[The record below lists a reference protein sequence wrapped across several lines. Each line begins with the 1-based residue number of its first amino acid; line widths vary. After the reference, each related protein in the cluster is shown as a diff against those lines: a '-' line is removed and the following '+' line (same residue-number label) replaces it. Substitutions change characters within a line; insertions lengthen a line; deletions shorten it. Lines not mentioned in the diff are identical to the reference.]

1 MIGQLPEQTRPKVR
15 NIVSHSARG
24 TRHIGF
30 GASLG
35 NGSYQPPLGRVILV
49 ALGANLSG
57 PWGSPTQSIRRAVE
71 ALERLGCEIVGQSPL
86 YLSEPMGLKHQP
98 PFVNGV
104 VALRSPL
111 APHVLLRAM
120 KHIERC
126 AGRGRIRRQRPR
138 TLDLDL
144 LDYKGF
150 TVRRDSVKRQR
161 ARPSLVLPHPEIAI
175 RPFVVRPLMDIRP
188 LWHHPG
194 SGEPIGAVWRKLR
207 LGAHGR
213 IVRRIG

>member
-1 MIGQLPEQTRPKVR
+1 MR

-24 TRHIGF
+24 TQHIGA

-49 ALGANLSG
+49 GLGANLNG
-57 PWGSPTQSIRRAVE
+57 PWGTPTQSIRRATE
-71 ALERLGCEIVGQSPL
+71 ALASLGCEIVGQSPL
-86 YLSEPMGLKHQP
+86 YLSEPIGLKHQP

-104 VALRSPL
+104 VALRSPK

-120 KHIERC
+120 RRIERC
-126 AGRGRIRRQRPR
+126 AGRGRIRRQQPR

-150 TVRRDSVKRQR
+150 TVRRNSAKRPR
-161 ARPSLVLPHPEIAI
+161 TRPSLVLPHPEITM

-194 SGEPIGAVWRKLR
+194 SGEPIGVTWRKLR
-207 LGAHGR
+207 LGVHGR
-213 IVRRIG
+213 IVRRIA